1 MHFNGFIA
9 SSACVHKIMN
19 HADDVSK
26 LRDFA
31 DYVITYCSISLG
43 SVYVCLYFLEF
54 THCRSPDLSSS
65 RDDDES
71 GYNSTKAEE
80 VSY

>member
-1 MHFNGFIA
+1 MLQLT
-9 SSACVHKIMN
+9 VP
-19 HADDVSK
+19 
-26 LRDFA
+26 
-31 DYVITYCSISLG
+31 YSLE
-43 SVYVCLYFLEF
+43 SVYFCHCFLEF